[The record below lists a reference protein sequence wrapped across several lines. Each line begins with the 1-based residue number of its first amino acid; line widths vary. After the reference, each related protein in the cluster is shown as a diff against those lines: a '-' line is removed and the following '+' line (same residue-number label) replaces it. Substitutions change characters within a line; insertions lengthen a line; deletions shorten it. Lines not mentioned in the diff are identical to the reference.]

1 MKLFLSHIVIFFLLL
16 PLSVV
21 FGQTF
26 EIAGFVDNLQ
36 NDPVA
41 GATIVL
47 YEQDSTIIGYTTT
60 NEIGA
65 FKLSKKTIQGYFL
78 EVSHPSYFK
87 TFHTITSGEA
97 SKDRL
102 TINFKLTEN
111 VNQLDEIVL
120 ISPNIPK
127 DTVNLDLK
135 ELNLFEDNNLKE
147 ILEKIPNFKIGDNG
161 SIIYNGKAIEKILV
175 NNKASF
181 INQNTIALES
191 IEKKIIEGISVIN
204 NYQEDFT
211 LNFKESQESVL
222 NIATSNLNQNIL
234 TGSITTKYGIDAK
247 YSFYGRL
254 FLFSKNINTFLR
266 TNTNNIG
273 NVAFNYD
280 EINKLIGNGQPLS
293 PYMIQGL
300 NTLFSSNEN
309 LAKDFLTTSDLT
321 FRKQTSKVKISGFI
335 YHIAPN
341 RTESLFKSL
350 TTVDNS
356 SLLRS
361 EIQGIYRSNAI
372 IASMSAS
379 TKISNNTIASF
390 DFHSNFINAENTN
403 SAENQLIQENSKS
416 TTLAKNDNN
425 VLANFGKLGL
435 ASKLSNRI
443 IIKTAFSGFYESD
456 KLFNGFS
463 VNDDVNINL
472 EEQKNKFK
480 KQDLTFSF
488 DVDLKLSNYF
498 MPSICSDFKGVNEKI
513 DIEFTP
519 TTQIKRYINDYSTS
533 LAFYGNNI
541 FKKFDYEFKIGV
553 NTLETVISSFQNS
566 SRMFYPFQFNLNYE
580 SRLNRLFFDYG
591 RKVVPND
598 LESGINTIQP
608 FNQVV
613 MGNLELPSILG
624 RVDHLEIG
632 YNYNNLFDGMT
643 LSMALTYDDARNGL
657 VKGFV
662 AQENGITTLSYFVAD
677 ISESYQL
684 NSSFSKTFLQ
694 ENYPIKL
701 DFQAKLKKSNIQI
714 DQKGLRAFSEGISP
728 SLKIESISRNLF
740 NFRISSRFTYNEDT
754 INNFAFKST
763 FLNNSLA
770 LMVKNEKWYSKLS
783 FIQEYNVLNKEVFKR
798 FNINLNMTYI
808 SGKMI
813 FSLDVRH
820 LEELFS
826 FIDNTAFNSQLSI
839 QNGLVSNLVRNA
851 SLNYLIIG
859 IKYNL

>member
-1 MKLFLSHIVIFFLLL
+1 MKLVLSHIVIFFLLL

-26 EIAGFVDNLQ
+26 EIAGLVSNLQ
-36 NDPVA
+36 DDPVA

-65 FKLSKKTIQGYFL
+65 YKLNKKTMHGYFL
-78 EVSHPSYFK
+78 EVSQPSYI
-87 TFHTITSGEA
+87 TTYHTITSAQA
-97 SKDRL
+97 SRDKL

-111 VNQLDEIVL
+111 VNQLDEIIL

-127 DTVNLDLK
+127 DTVNLDLEK
-135 ELNLFEDNNLKE
+135 LNLFEDNNLKE

-204 NYQEDFT
+204 NYQGDFT

-234 TGSITTKYGIDAK
+234 TGSVTAKYGIDAK

-273 NVAFNYD
+273 DISFNYD

-321 FRKQTSKVKISGFI
+321 FRKQTSNLKISGTI

-356 SLLRS
+356 ALLRS
-361 EIQGIYRSNAI
+361 EIEGIYRSNAI
-372 IASMSAS
+372 IALMSAS
-379 TKISNNTIASF
+379 TKISTNTIASF
-390 DFHSNFINAENTN
+390 DFHSNFINVENTN
-403 SAENQLIQENSKS
+403 SSENQLIQENRKS
-416 TTLAKNDNN
+416 STLAKNDNN
-425 VLANFGKLGL
+425 VLANFGKFGL
-435 ASKLSNRI
+435 ASKLSKSI

-456 KLFNGFS
+456 RLFNGFS
-463 VNDDVNINL
+463 VNDDVIINS
-472 EEQKNKFK
+472 EDQKNKFK

-488 DVDLKLSNYF
+488 DVDMKLSNYF
-498 MPSICSDFKGVNEKI
+498 MPSISSDFKGVNEKI

-519 TTQIKRYINDYSTS
+519 TTQIKRHINDYSTS
-533 LAFYGNNI
+533 LTFYGDNI
-541 FKKFDYEFKIGV
+541 FKKFDYEFKIGI
-553 NTLETVISSFQNS
+553 NTLKTEVSSFQNS
-566 SRMFYPFQFNLNYE
+566 SRLFYPIEFNLNYE
-580 SRLNRLFFDYG
+580 SRLNRLFFDYR
-591 RKVVPND
+591 RKAVFND

-613 MGNLELPSILG
+613 IGNLELPSILG

-643 LSMALTYDDARNGL
+643 FSMALTYDDARNEL
-657 VKGFV
+657 AKGFV
-662 AQENGITTLSYFVAD
+662 AQENGITTLSYFATN

-684 NSSFSKTFLQ
+684 NGSFSKTFLQ
-694 ENYPIKL
+694 QNYPIKL

-714 DQKGLRAFSEGISP
+714 DQNGLTAFSEGISP
-728 SLKIESISRNLF
+728 SLKIESISKNLF
-740 NFRISSRFTYNEDT
+740 NFRISSRFTYNED
-754 INNFAFKST
+754 IIDDFAFKST
-763 FLNNSLA
+763 FLNSSLA

-783 FIQEYNVLNKEVFKR
+783 FIQEYNVLNEEVFKR
-798 FNINLNMTYI
+798 FNINFNMTYTI
-808 SGKMI
+808 GKMI
-813 FSLDVRH
+813 LSLDGRH
-820 LEELFS
+820 LEELFA
-826 FIDNTAFNSQLSI
+826 FIDNTAFNSQLSL